1 MMGKLIKCIASA
13 PAAAL
18 GVVIGGRFEP
28 LRSLTCGYFAKNAFL
43 ENLKI
48 FDLRYFSTV
57 CEISS

>member
-28 LRSLTCGYFAKNAFL
+28 LRSLTCGYFAKKAFFG
-43 ENLKI
+43 KSQD
-48 FDLRYFSTV
+48 F
-57 CEISS
+57 

>member
-28 LRSLTCGYFAKNAFL
+28 LRSLTCGYFAKNAFFG
-43 ENLKI
+43 KSQD
-48 FDLRYFSTV
+48 F
-57 CEISS
+57 